1 MGYPPSSSSIHE
13 ITNTQITVS
22 PGCPEP
28 TSTQKQQIGV
38 VLDLFQAKGTMAK
51 LKDWLSDDAV
61 YEDLFATCEGR
72 DEVGEFTTDGV
83 NDFARRAVRLT
94 SRVTFIWILLAGQFL
109 GLPVVCKSSE
119 TISHTLTSIHSPP
132 TETSSKATH
141 AIPTPNTPGYEG
153 LYQMSVDIKHRF
165 EFKPLGN
172 KVEMNSTLLIFA
184 LPGKEGEGGAKGK
197 IVRIQDRPVDDIP
210 ENSLITVS
218 SRCCWYFLL
227 LLHPSLP
234 VVRHHEQ

>member
-1 MGYPPSSSSIHE
+1 
-13 ITNTQITVS
+13 
-22 PGCPEP
+22 
-28 TSTQKQQIGV
+28 
-38 VLDLFQAKGTMAK
+38 
-51 LKDWLSDDAV
+51 LSDDAV

-72 DEVGEFTTDGV
+72 DEVGEFVKDS
-83 NDFARRAVRLT
+83 ARADSLDKTVRLT
-94 SRVTFIWILLAGQFL
+94 FYVTSDWNLLAGQFL

-141 AIPTPNTPGYEG
+141 DIPTPSTPGYKG
-153 LYQMSVDIKHRF
+153 LYQMNVDIKHRF

-184 LPGKEGEGGAKGK
+184 LPGQEEEGGAKGK

-218 SRCCWYFLL
+218 HWCCWYYVPFL
-227 LLHPSLP
+227 SLSLS
-234 VVRHHEQ
+234 VVRGP

>member
-1 MGYPPSSSSIHE
+1 MRSVSWRRLVSVDSLGE
-13 ITNTQITVS
+13 TV
-22 PGCPEP
+22 
-28 TSTQKQQIGV
+28 Q
-38 VLDLFQAKGTMAK
+38 
-51 LKDWLSDDAV
+51 
-61 YEDLFATCEGR
+61 
-72 DEVGEFTTDGV
+72 
-83 NDFARRAVRLT
+83 LT
-94 SRVTFIWILLAGQFL
+94 YFVIFNCNLLAGQFL

-119 TISHTLTSIHSPP
+119 TISHILTSIHSPP

-172 KVEMNSTLLIFA
+172 KVEMNSILLIFA

-218 SRCCWYFLL
+218 CQCCWYSVLL
-227 LLHPSLP
+227 LYLSLP